1 MLKGKRHTDQSP
13 EKSTHRLFI
22 LSPSGPGEDTLGV
35 FPL

>member
-13 EKSTHRLFI
+13 EKATHGLFI